1 VIPPPAGYT
10 VRPATR
16 DDIDAIAAL
25 VQAVD
30 RHDDGIVEPVRGHIE
45 DDWANP
51 LFDAEQDTLL
61 ATHAAGEVA
70 AYGTAWGIEPSASVE
85 AWISIHPDHRDRGL
99 GAWLV
104 GWAEARSR
112 RYLPGHRTSTLLRPI
127 VSSSGAGGTFLEG
140 LGYRHVRT
148 FWHMERRLDGRELRG
163 PDPDGV
169 TIRPYRDGDGPA
181 LHRVLEASFEDHFG
195 FEPMPY
201 DVWEA
206 ATLKAP
212 STELDLVFLAE
223 RGGEPVGAITTAFE
237 EEESWVVELGVLE
250 EHRGIGIGLA
260 LLRRVFAELA
270 ERGRTIVKLSV
281 DGENQRGATR
291 LYERVGMRAGRTWHF
306 YEKRI
311 DAD

>member
-1 VIPPPAGYT
+1 MNPSPDGYA

-61 ATHAAGEVA
+61 ATHAAGVVA

-99 GAWLV
+99 GTWLV

-112 RYLPGHRTSTLLRPI
+112 RYLPGRGTSTLLRPI
-127 VSSSGAGGTFLEG
+127 VSSSSAGGVFLEG

-148 FWHMERRLDGRELRG
+148 FWHMERRLDGRERRD

-169 TIRPYRDGDGPA
+169 TISPYRDDDGPA

-195 FEPMPY
+195 FESMPY
-201 DVWEA
+201 DAWEA
-206 ATLKAP
+206 AILKAP
-212 STELDLVFLAE
+212 STELDLVFLAH

-250 EHRGIGIGLA
+250 AHRGIGIGLA

-281 DGENQRGATR
+281 DGENQTGATR
-291 LYERVGMRAGRTWHF
+291 LYERVGMRAGRSWHF